1 MRKLKV
7 RGVKQFIKINRGLRS
22 IPVLSVSR
30 VPEHKD
36 NSKNDGKHFQRTPL
50 HSRHYSKFSPVNSF
64 RVGFPGGFVV
74 KKPPAKAGDVGR
86 IPGQKDPLE
95 KEMGNPLWSCCLGN
109 PMDRGAWWATIN
121 GVTKE
126 SDTTCSVHRL
136 SNSSCCSS
144 NLILELNLPLSF
156 LSLTLSFL
164 VHVSSPSGSSSGW
177 PCSGGF

>member
-1 MRKLKV
+1 MDLDLY
-7 RGVKQFIKINRGLRS
+7 QFYLYPGSLNIMTTAKMMANISRGLHFTAGTIQS
-22 IPVLSVSR
+22 SLLLTHLGLASLVASWL
-30 VPEHKD
+30 
-36 NSKNDGKHFQRTPL
+36 KN
-50 HSRHYSKFSPVNSF
+50 
-64 RVGFPGGFVV
+64 
-74 KKPPAKAGDVGR
+74 PPAKAGDVGW

-95 KEMGNPLWSCCLGN
+95 KEMGNPLQSCCLGN

-136 SNSSCCSS
+136 NNSSCCSN

-156 LSLTLSFL
+156 LSLTLTFL
-164 VHVSSPSGSSSGW
+164 AHVSSPSGSSSGW